1 MTYDYGLILDCLIIV
16 LLAATIFYAA
26 ILNRRLSQLRS
37 KRGELEGA
45 VRAFAEGAAKADTAI
60 RGLKETTR
68 DAGRALQSE
77 IDRAKALRDELS
89 FLVDAGNALAVRL
102 ENAADK
108 RLDQTTTGPTA
119 AEKPRIR
126 PDTEA
131 PDRHGPDGKRRRAE
145 PDGDLLRAIETM
157 R

>member
-1 MTYDYGLILDCLIIV
+1 MSYDYGLILDCLIIV
-16 LLAATIFYAA
+16 LLLATIVYAT

-77 IDRAKALRDELS
+77 IDRAKTLRDELS

-108 RLDQTTTGPTA
+108 RLDRTTGPTA

-131 PDRHGPDGKRRRAE
+131 PDPHGPDGKRRRAE